1 MPELPEVEFHAREL
15 RRWLDGKTILRAE
28 ADKTRLLRGKT
39 TPKSFSEA
47 LTNRSVIEIKRQAK
61 CLVFQVD
68 GDHCLL
74 SHLGMSGKWLHLS
87 ATDPTPRASHARLV
101 LSDGFVLHNV
111 DPRMFGFLQVV
122 QKDKLSQ
129 VKELKDLGPDPLTDL
144 FDGSVLQ
151 KALGATRAAIKGR
164 LLDPKTISGVG
175 NIHATEALFHAKIHP
190 ARPASSLRPDELTAL
205 AREIVATIKRGL
217 AEHERHGKVVYM
229 SDHTDMENPFSAY
242 GRAGEPCP
250 RCSTIF
256 KEIVIGGRTSVFCS
270 KCQRLTRLV
279 LQRGRG

>member
-1 MPELPEVEFHAREL
+1 
-15 RRWLDGKTILRAE
+15 
-28 ADKTRLLRGKT
+28 
-39 TPKSFSEA
+39 
-47 LTNRSVIEIKRQAK
+47 
-61 CLVFQVD
+61 
-68 GDHCLL
+68 
-74 SHLGMSGKWLHLS
+74 MSGKWLHLS